1 MQRTLT
7 QTLAYTTDDCFLF
20 EDALGRSARLPY
32 IFFKEWEVRN
42 KLYLPEV
49 TKTVQVFEARLCTE
63 FRSVPGL
70 IKVTSG
76 QYLILSSSNAE
87 NDINGRLI
95 QKSDWSTMV
104 LPKSKVTM
112 SMIIAQLRGQ
122 HGLCP
127 RPSCGS
133 RKFDEISGS
142 NFLRWYDPRCI
153 FFGFPWGILLTSLQ
167 SRLCNN
173 GPLGYCRA

>member
-1 MQRTLT
+1 MRPTTVFFLRMLWGEAHGYLT
-7 QTLAYTTDDCFLF
+7 CFS
-20 EDALGRSARLPY
+20 RSGKYVTSL
-32 IFFKEWEVRN
+32 IF
-42 KLYLPEV
+42 LEV

-63 FRSVPGL
+63 FRGVPGL
-70 IKVTSG
+70 TKVTSG
-76 QYLILSSSNAE
+76 EYLILSSSSAE
-87 NDINGRLI
+87 NDLSGRLI

-133 RKFDEISGS
+133 RNFDEISGS
-142 NFLRWYDPRCI
+142 KFLRW
-153 FFGFPWGILLTSLQ
+153 
-167 SRLCNN
+167 
-173 GPLGYCRA
+173 